1 MKNKAIISISSNQ
14 GESDEDIIEVITA
27 GEFYKKECF
36 YVAVYEE
43 TEISGME
50 GTTTTLELYENSIS
64 LIREGTTN
72 ATMHFQGNNEEISL
86 YNTPYGALEIKIKT
100 SFISIKVGDNG
111 GEALIKYAM
120 SISGQAP
127 QNMVLKVNIKV

>member
-14 GESDEDIIEVITA
+14 GELDEDIIEVITA
-27 GEFYKKECF
+27 GEFCKKECF

-72 ATMHFQGNNEEISL
+72 AIMHFQENNEEISL

-100 SFISIKVGDNG
+100 NFISIEIGDNG
-111 GEALIKYAM
+111 GDALINYSM

-127 QNMVLKVNIKV
+127 QNMILKVNIKV